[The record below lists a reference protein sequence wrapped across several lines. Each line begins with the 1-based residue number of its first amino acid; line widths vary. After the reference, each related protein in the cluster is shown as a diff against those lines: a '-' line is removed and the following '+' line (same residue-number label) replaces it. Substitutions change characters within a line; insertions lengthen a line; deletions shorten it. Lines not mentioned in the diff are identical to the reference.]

1 MMDDDDSTVKTRIT
15 SLPRPLTA
23 AEIRRNELETKR
35 KETEDKKRYTMI
47 IRDMQIRASQLG
59 SYLMELP
66 VDEPCRRLFAETQFV
81 VRTDLGEVVLLPL
94 QYLGLGRSLS
104 EVIRQMTPTAT
115 RILHETMKRLSEKAR
130 NG

>member
-59 SYLMELP
+59 SVLMELP